1 MGALAGP
8 GIGLAFFI
16 IQTLWSNARQAR
28 TAELRESG
36 LQAHE
41 FPVPDAYWDDPA
53 HTWHS
58 LDEGLLG
65 YACKFWEWID
75 YKYGAEYYG
84 TGPDAY
90 KRHKHFDW
98 GDASI
103 IMAPHQSS
111 GLLRTLLQC
120 RNHHVRRLDTNR
132 TCLELGRHLA
142 ERPNVHHG

>member
-84 TGPDAY
+84 SGPDAY

-103 IMAPHQSS
+103 WLPIKVLDYYEPFYNVEITM
-111 GLLRTLLQC
+111 
-120 RNHHVRRLDTNR
+120 LDTNWSR
-132 TCLELGRHLA
+132 LELGRNLA
-142 ERPNVHHG
+142 EKPNLHYG